1 LASVAG
7 LDNKKYQHSSKPPTL
22 PAIKNSPVDTTLL
35 TRLQNWYLTNCDG
48 DWEHSYGISISTLD
62 NPGWMVKI
70 DVTDTCLHNLAYE
83 KQVDNGNFD
92 WLLIKTINHVIECS
106 GDPSKLAAI
115 LIIFLDEILPKFA
128 DSDFQYEVYVPLV
141 GGPTKIWRP
150 VKARMLTE
158 NKLQITQVQELKY
171 SDIRTLDLED
181 LTFDKEDIF
190 KYKTAFSIGDIVDV
204 ELTETFNGV
213 TLTSKP

>member
-1 LASVAG
+1 
-7 LDNKKYQHSSKPPTL
+7 
-22 PAIKNSPVDTTLL
+22 
-35 TRLQNWYLTNCDG
+35 
-48 DWEHSYGISISTLD
+48 
-62 NPGWMVKI
+62 MVKI